1 MKYTTFI
8 ILFWG
13 PIYAKLAYTMA
24 VTEKS
29 DAYNFRIVTLEILIG
44 RHSKELLTALLS
56 SSS

>member
-1 MKYTTFI
+1 
-8 ILFWG
+8 
-13 PIYAKLAYTMA
+13 MA

-29 DAYNFRIVTLEILIG
+29 DAYNFRVVTLEILIG